1 MTKHCLFILL
11 CAICSLSVSAQK
23 RTMLSGKIISAEDK
37 SIIDFAT
44 VYLKGTAYGCT
55 TDERGIYHLKAP
67 AGTYTLIVSA
77 IGYET
82 FEEQITL
89 QSGTRTRQTIALK
102 TMAHE
107 LDEVEVVSSGVS
119 RIQKSAFNAV
129 AVDTKELHNSTKSLS
144 EALMQLPGLKLR
156 ESGGVGSD
164 MQLMLDGFSGKHV
177 KVFIDGVRVIGERIN
192 PTGKK
197 AMKAAL
203 IAGESRLHRRD
214 RRVHQRNR
222 ELESVLRFDH
232 EHFAGT
238 SPARSPRHLLVFA
251 RREVAHA
258 AFQPIQNHHFHREI
272 HADGQRGGGDDDAH
286 NAAPHGAVEH
296 LALIDGESRVVVAN
310 PAEQGLAEQGLG
322 RVKLLQFLDSTGG
335 ERCT

>member
-156 ESGGVGSD
+156 ESGRSRH
-164 MQLMLDGFSGKHV
+164 GF
-177 KVFIDGVRVIGERIN
+177 R
-192 PTGKK
+192 
-197 AMKAAL
+197 
-203 IAGESRLHRRD
+203 
-214 RRVHQRNR
+214 HQ
-222 ELESVLRFDH
+222 
-232 EHFAGT
+232 
-238 SPARSPRHLLVFA
+238 
-251 RREVAHA
+251 
-258 AFQPIQNHHFHREI
+258 
-272 HADGQRGGGDDDAH
+272 
-286 NAAPHGAVEH
+286 
-296 LALIDGESRVVVAN
+296 
-310 PAEQGLAEQGLG
+310 
-322 RVKLLQFLDSTGG
+322 
-335 ERCT
+335 

>member
-107 LDEVEVVSSGVS
+107 LDDYCLE
-119 RIQKSAFNAV
+119 N
-129 AVDTKELHNSTKSLS
+129 
-144 EALMQLPGLKLR
+144 
-156 ESGGVGSD
+156 
-164 MQLMLDGFSGKHV
+164 DGT
-177 KVFIDGVRVIGERIN
+177 R
-192 PTGKK
+192 TG
-197 AMKAAL
+197 
-203 IAGESRLHRRD
+203 
-214 RRVHQRNR
+214 
-222 ELESVLRFDH
+222 
-232 EHFAGT
+232 
-238 SPARSPRHLLVFA
+238 
-251 RREVAHA
+251 
-258 AFQPIQNHHFHREI
+258 
-272 HADGQRGGGDDDAH
+272 
-286 NAAPHGAVEH
+286 
-296 LALIDGESRVVVAN
+296 
-310 PAEQGLAEQGLG
+310 
-322 RVKLLQFLDSTGG
+322 
-335 ERCT
+335 